1 MIIPLVNLLKLTNR
15 DFSLFIHESASIESI
30 RAIGLHGLIASI
42 DSRKELMT
50 HKDIFRIMT
59 GLCRLDVI
67 HNKGVLQTILQS
79 FDERMRPLMAHE
91 LALMAVELSACTRR
105 LGKNN
110 CEETKISVLGI
121 VDFIVDEFKRKIDSA
136 SPFDLAN
143 IVSCV
148 ADLGVCDPAL
158 MQMVAMSATLQV
170 GLFKGPELAD
180 LLLGFCMLGIRVSG
194 LFTCAIPQLTARM
207 SLLHDQQLIRIVS
220 IVAAHVKSGSDPL
233 GGDAIVNF
241 SEKVVHEL
249 ESRSLQQVSDGW
261 EGFQDSIRVLD
272 VETRVPRT
280 LRLVERKSKLL
291 TCT

>member
-1 MIIPLVNLLKLTNR
+1 
-15 DFSLFIHESASIESI
+15 
-30 RAIGLHGLIASI
+30 
-42 DSRKELMT
+42 
-50 HKDIFRIMT
+50 
-59 GLCRLDVI
+59 
-67 HNKGVLQTILQS
+67 
-79 FDERMRPLMAHE
+79 
-91 LALMAVELSACTRR
+91 
-105 LGKNN
+105 
-110 CEETKISVLGI
+110 
-121 VDFIVDEFKRKIDSA
+121 
-136 SPFDLAN
+136 
-143 IVSCV
+143 
-148 ADLGVCDPAL
+148 
-158 MQMVAMSATLQV
+158 MVAMSASLQV